1 MSENFKTMDE
11 LKAEATGLGITFSP
25 NIGEKTLIGKID
37 AYYES
42 QSAGDLVEMKD
53 ETEDETETET
63 VVVDK
68 LPKSAKV
75 KLREKVLAAKA
86 KAMKKRVVTIT
97 SNDKRTNDVATTE
110 YLGFENQYFGMSRI
124 VPLDIP
130 MELEACLIDVAKTTY
145 ITLHKDEIIDGKRT
159 GNKVAVPVKKLNV
172 SFEDMQA

>member
-1 MSENFKTMDE
+1 MDE

-25 NIGEKTLIGKID
+25 NIGEKTLLGKID

-42 QSAGDLVEMKD
+42 QSAGDLVKEKD
-53 ETEDETETET
+53 ESTSEDETETEGT
-63 VVVDK
+63 EGTELKVVDK
-68 LPKSAKV
+68 PLTGKA
-75 KLREKVLAAKA
+75 KLRQKVLEAKTA
-86 KAMKKRVVTIT
+86 AMKTRVVTIT

-124 VPLDIP
+124 VPLDVP

-159 GNKVAVPVKKLNV
+159 GNKIPVPVKKLNV
-172 SFEDMQA
+172 SFEDVQ